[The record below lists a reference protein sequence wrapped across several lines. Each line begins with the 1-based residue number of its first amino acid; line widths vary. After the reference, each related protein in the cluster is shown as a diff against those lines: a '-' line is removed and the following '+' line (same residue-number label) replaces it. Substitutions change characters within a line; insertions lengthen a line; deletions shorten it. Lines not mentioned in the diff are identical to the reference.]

1 MYLHF
6 KRIER
11 IFFTQ
16 HQKMDVS
23 ASAAFIGVVMLHLN
37 LYVFKTNEHPGA
49 YGFKQ
54 SRLRYIVSGVTM
66 V

>member
-6 KRIER
+6 KRIES
-11 IFFTQ
+11 IFLTQ

-37 LYVFKTNEHPGA
+37 LYDFKTNEHTGA

-54 SRLRYIVSGVTM
+54 SRL
-66 V
+66 